1 MADYMRYE
9 QAFAITQRLEHLLA
23 LIARG
28 THSSSSLAERL
39 GVSEQTVYRDIL
51 FLKTRGHPI
60 RSVRLSTNWAYQ
72 LSRQAG
78 DRSSGRSRRSK

>member
-1 MADYMRYE
+1 MRYE
-9 QAFAITQRLEHLLA
+9 QAFAITERLENLLA

-28 THSSSSLAERL
+28 THSSYSLAEKL

-60 RSVRLSTNWAYQ
+60 RSVRRSTSWAYQ
-72 LSRQAG
+72 LSREAG
-78 DRSSGRSRRSK
+78 DRISGRRGRFK

>member
-9 QAFAITQRLEHLLA
+9 QAFAITERLQNLLA

-28 THSSSSLAERL
+28 THSSFSLAEQL
-39 GVSEQTVYRDIL
+39 GVSEQTVYRDVL

-60 RSVRLSTNWAYQ
+60 RSVRLSASWAYQ
-72 LSRQAG
+72 LSRGAG
-78 DRSSGRSRRSK
+78 ERTSSRKARSK